1 MKTNLTIKD
10 FLSVKGSKY
19 YGSNIER
26 AKFSGVAI
34 DSRAVTKDEVFIA
47 IKGECTDG
55 HLYLADVFK
64 KDCKLAVVNSASYTE
79 LRRKFKNKNFV
90 VVKDTTKYLGD
101 LAKNYLANNRVP
113 VLCIA
118 GSNGKT
124 TTKDL
129 VAAVLSK
136 RYNILKTE
144 GNLNNHIGLP
154 LTLLKLN
161 KSHNFCVLEI
171 GSNHFGEL
179 EYLCEI
185 CKPDFGL
192 VTNIGK
198 EHLEFFINLKGV
210 AKAEFELYDYLKK
223 NNGTCFLN
231 LDDKFVA
238 DYGKKIKQEN
248 KFTYSFS
255 TKADVKGKFIEF
267 NKKFQPVI
275 NVKYKNKEFTTSVST
290 FGLHSIFN
298 GLAAISTGLYFDI
311 NVSDIKSALQ
321 KFNASSSKRMEV
333 TTHKGVTIVNDA
345 YNSNP
350 DSVKLGLETVKKFTT
365 KGKKYIVLGDML
377 ELGKSSKS
385 EHAGIGKLA
394 SDMKFENL
402 YTYGSESYNTY
413 KSAKSVK
420 NNFYF
425 TDKQV
430 LGNLLKDDLRKDDIV
445 YVKGS
450 RGMKMEEVIK
460 IITS

>member
-1 MKTNLTIKD
+1 MKANFTIKD

-19 YGSNIER
+19 YGANIER
-26 AKFSGVAI
+26 TKFSGVAI
-34 DSRAVTKDEVFIA
+34 DSRAIRKDEIFIA
-47 IKGECTDG
+47 IKGENTDG

-64 KDCKLAVVNSASYTE
+64 NGCKLVVVNSALFTG
-79 LRRKFKNKNFV
+79 LREKFKNKNFV
-90 VVKDTTKYLGD
+90 VVKDTTKYLGE

-113 VLCIA
+113 VLCVA

-129 VAAVLSK
+129 VAEVLSK
-136 RYNILKTE
+136 RYNVLKTT

-154 LTLLKLN
+154 LTILKLN
-161 KSHNFCVLEI
+161 KSHNFCVFEI

-179 EYLCEI
+179 EYLCNI

-223 NNGTCFLN
+223 NNGVCFLN
-231 LDDKFVA
+231 LDDRFIS
-238 DYGKKIKQEN
+238 DYSKKIKQEN
-248 KFTYSFS
+248 RFTYSFNS
-255 TKADVKGKFIEF
+255 KADVKGKFVEF
-267 NKKFQPVI
+267 NKNFQPVI
-275 NVKYKNKEFTTSVST
+275 NVKYKNKEFTTSVNT

-298 GLAAISTGLYFDI
+298 GLAAVSTGLYFDI
-311 NVSDIKSALQ
+311 KVSDIKNALQ
-321 KFNASSSKRMEV
+321 KFSASSSKRMEV
-333 TTHKGVTIVNDA
+333 TGYKGVTIVNDA

-350 DSVKLGLETVKKFTT
+350 DSVKLGLETIKKYKTG
-365 KGKKYIVLGDML
+365 GKKYIVLGDML
-377 ELGKSSKS
+377 ELGKSSKKEHS
-385 EHAGIGKLA
+385 EIGKLI

-402 YTYGSESYNTY
+402 YTYGPESYNTHRT
-413 KSAKSVK
+413 AKGVK

-430 LGNLLKDDLRKDDIV
+430 IGDLLKNDLKKGDIV

-450 RGMKMEEVIK
+450 RGMKMEDVIK
-460 IITS
+460 IITT

>member
-1 MKTNLTIKD
+1 LKSNFTIKD
-10 FLSVKGSKY
+10 FLNVKCSKY
-19 YGSNIER
+19 KGVNIEKQ
-26 AKFSGVAI
+26 KFTGVAI
-34 DSRAVTKDEVFIA
+34 DSRTVKKDEVFIA
-47 IKGECTDG
+47 IQGENTDG
-55 HLYLADVFK
+55 HLYLSDVFK
-64 KDCKLAVVNSASYTE
+64 RGCKLAVVSWASYTG
-79 LRRKFKNKNFV
+79 LREKFKNKNFII
-90 VVKDTTKYLGD
+90 VKDTTKYLGQ
-101 LAKNYLANNRVP
+101 LAQKHLENNRVP
-113 VLCIA
+113 VLCVA

-129 VAAVLSK
+129 IAEVLSK

-154 LTLLKLN
+154 LTLLRLN

-179 EYLCEI
+179 KYLCEI

-223 NNGTCFLN
+223 NKGMCFLN
-231 LDDKFVA
+231 LDDKFISS
-238 DYGKKIKQEN
+238 YSKKVKKEN
-248 KFTYSFS
+248 KFTYSFNYK
-255 TKADVKGKFIEF
+255 TDVKGNFIEF

-275 NVKYKNKEFTTSVST
+275 NVKFKDKEFSTSVNT

-298 GLAAISTGLYFDI
+298 GLAAVSTGLYFDI
-311 NVSDIKSALQ
+311 KISDIKNALQ
-321 KFNASSSKRMEV
+321 NFTSSSSKRMEV
-333 TTHKGVTIVNDA
+333 EVRKGITIVNDA

-350 DSVKLGLETVKKFTT
+350 DSVKLGLETIKKFKTN
-365 KGKKYIVLGDML
+365 GEKYIVLGDML
-377 ELGKSSKS
+377 ELGKSSKK
-385 EHAGIGKLA
+385 EHSGIGRLA
-394 SDMKFENL
+394 SEMKFENL
-402 YTYGSESYNTY
+402 YTYGPESYNTY
-413 KSAKSVK
+413 KSAKNVK

-425 TDKQV
+425 TEKQI
-430 LGNLLKDDLRKDDIV
+430 LGDLLKHDLKKDDIV

-450 RGMKMEEVIK
+450 RGMKMEDVIK

>member
-1 MKTNLTIKD
+1 LKSNFTIKD
-10 FLSVKGSKY
+10 FLNVKCSKY
-19 YGSNIER
+19 KGVNIEKQ
-26 AKFSGVAI
+26 KFTGVAI
-34 DSRAVTKDEVFIA
+34 DSRTVKKDEVFIA
-47 IKGECTDG
+47 IQGENTDG
-55 HLYLADVFK
+55 HLYLSDVFK
-64 KDCKLAVVNSASYTE
+64 RGCKLAVVSWASYTG
-79 LRRKFKNKNFV
+79 LREKFKNKNFII
-90 VVKDTTKYLGD
+90 VKDTTKYLGQ
-101 LAKNYLANNRVP
+101 LAQKHLENNRVP
-113 VLCIA
+113 VLCVA

-129 VAAVLSK
+129 IAEVLSK

-154 LTLLKLN
+154 LTLLRLN

-179 EYLCEI
+179 KYLCEI

-223 NNGTCFLN
+223 NKGMCFLN
-231 LDDKFVA
+231 LDDKFISS
-238 DYGKKIKQEN
+238 YSKKVKKEN
-248 KFTYSFS
+248 KFTYSFNYK
-255 TKADVKGKFIEF
+255 TDVKGNFIEF

-275 NVKYKNKEFTTSVST
+275 NVKFKDKQFSTSVNT

-298 GLAAISTGLYFDI
+298 GLAAVSTGLYFDI
-311 NVSDIKSALQ
+311 KISDIKNALQ
-321 KFNASSSKRMEV
+321 NFTSSSSKRMEV
-333 TTHKGVTIVNDA
+333 EVRKGITIVNDA

-350 DSVKLGLETVKKFTT
+350 DSVKLGLETIKKFKTN
-365 KGKKYIVLGDML
+365 GEKYIVLGDML
-377 ELGKSSKS
+377 ELGKSSKK
-385 EHAGIGKLA
+385 EHSGIGRLA
-394 SDMKFENL
+394 SEMKFENL
-402 YTYGSESYNTY
+402 YTYGPESYNTY
-413 KSAKSVK
+413 KSAKNVK

-425 TDKQV
+425 TEKQI
-430 LGNLLKDDLRKDDIV
+430 LGDLLKHDLKKDDIV

-450 RGMKMEEVIK
+450 RGMKMEDVIK